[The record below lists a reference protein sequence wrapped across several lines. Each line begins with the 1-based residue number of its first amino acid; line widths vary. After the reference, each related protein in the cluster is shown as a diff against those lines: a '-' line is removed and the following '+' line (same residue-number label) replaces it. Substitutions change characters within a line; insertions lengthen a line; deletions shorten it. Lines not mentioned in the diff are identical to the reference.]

1 MTQLVTKH
9 NVESRGHNETTYLYI
24 FIVYLSF
31 SRLREF
37 EYLEEESPGHQSG
50 VERPSNVLYRLDPPT
65 LTLCTG
71 VRGPCVRGVDISG
84 WREPAVSLTA
94 DTHCKLH
101 TADCRHSQ
109 RTSLNSGVLTRACS
123 L

>member
-37 EYLEEESPGHQSG
+37 ECLEEESPGHQSG
-50 VERPSNVLYRLDPPT
+50 VERPSNVLYRLDPPNF
-65 LTLCTG
+65 
-71 VRGPCVRGVDISG
+71 
-84 WREPAVSLTA
+84 
-94 DTHCKLH
+94 
-101 TADCRHSQ
+101 
-109 RTSLNSGVLTRACS
+109 NSVHQCARAQYARR
-123 L
+123 

>member
-37 EYLEEESPGHQSG
+37 ECLEEESPGHQSG
-50 VERPSNVLYRLDPPT
+50 VQRLSNVLYRLDPPNFNS
-65 LTLCTG
+65 
-71 VRGPCVRGVDISG
+71 VD
-84 WREPAVSLTA
+84 RCA
-94 DTHCKLH
+94 
-101 TADCRHSQ
+101 
-109 RTSLNSGVLTRACS
+109 RAMCARR
-123 L
+123 